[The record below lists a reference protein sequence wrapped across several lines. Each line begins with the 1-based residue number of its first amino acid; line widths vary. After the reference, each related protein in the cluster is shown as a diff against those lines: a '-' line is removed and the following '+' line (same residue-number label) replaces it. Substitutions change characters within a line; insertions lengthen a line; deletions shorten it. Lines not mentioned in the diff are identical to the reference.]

1 MFSQED
7 LKNLSDRKYGIGPWV
22 VKEVGG
28 GQIAFLAIGS
38 IVPPYHFGK
47 RTKVHFCGIYYT
59 LFVQETEINVHL
71 WQDYYYFSAV
81 DRLERRIGFPFNE
94 NMAEPNRRRRS
105 EQWTR
110 GFWWTVA
117 KLEYMI
123 EAAEV
128 KGVRQPD

>member
-1 MFSQED
+1 M
-7 LKNLSDRKYGIGPWV
+7 

-38 IVPPYHFGK
+38 NAA
-47 RTKVHFCGIYYT
+47 RTSAKEQKSTFVVYYT

-94 NMAEPNRRRRS
+94 NMAEPTTRDAGG
-105 EQWTR
+105 TR